1 MKEEGVE
8 VDEAGVKGQEKRLP
22 AAVVVVFAVVYSDDV
37 KISESLFMLKLTPV
51 EVVMTSI
58 LLGSS
63 VIS

>member
-1 MKEEGVE
+1 VKEEGVE
-8 VDEAGVKGQEKRLP
+8 VDEAGVKGQEKRLT
-22 AAVVVVFAVVYSDDV
+22 AAVVVVFAAVYSDDV

-58 LLGSS
+58 SSGSS

>member
-22 AAVVVVFAVVYSDDV
+22 AAVVVVFAVVYSDEV
-37 KISESLFMLKLTPV
+37 KVSEPLFMLKLTLK
-51 EVVMTSI
+51 TSI
-58 LLGSS
+58 ISGSS